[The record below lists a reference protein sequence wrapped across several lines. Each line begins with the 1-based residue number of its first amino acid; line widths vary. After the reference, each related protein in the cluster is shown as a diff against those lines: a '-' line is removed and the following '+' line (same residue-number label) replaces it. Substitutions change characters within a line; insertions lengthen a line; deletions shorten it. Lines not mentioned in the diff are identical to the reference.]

1 MPIPVWD
8 EGKFG
13 LGVAEMDATHREF
26 VDQAAAALRASDA
39 EFPDR
44 FATLAEHTR
53 LHFENEA
60 RLMRACRFP
69 AIGEHE
75 SEHLRVLGE
84 LNYLQVR
91 VKMGRLTMARA
102 YCEGLPI
109 WFANHLATMDA
120 ALAACLKR
128 RGVETAH

>member
-8 EGKFG
+8 EGKFA

-26 VDQAAAALRASDA
+26 VDLAAAVLRSSDA
-39 EFPDR
+39 EFPALFSD
-44 FATLAEHTR
+44 LVEHTR
-53 LHFENEA
+53 RHFENEG

-69 AIGEHE
+69 ATGEHE

-84 LNYLQVR
+84 LDYLVLR
-91 VKMGRLTMARA
+91 IKTGRLTMARA
-102 YCEGLPI
+102 YSEGLPI

-128 RGVETAH
+128 SVVVYPT